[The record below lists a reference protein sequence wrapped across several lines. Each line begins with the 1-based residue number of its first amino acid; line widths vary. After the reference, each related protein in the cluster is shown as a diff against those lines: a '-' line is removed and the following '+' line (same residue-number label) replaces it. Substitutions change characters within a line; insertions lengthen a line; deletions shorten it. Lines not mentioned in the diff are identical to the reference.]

1 MSRLSTWITRA
12 GENRRWGLK
21 KRTNLTIKQKKAAL
35 GVLFVSPWLLGFIF
49 LFLIPLYQSFI
60 YSLNTLTLGKGGF
73 DTSYVGF
80 SFYKE
85 LFTVHPTFN
94 RTLIEAVLDIVINVP
109 SITIFS
115 LFVATLINQKFK
127 GRVFARA
134 IFFLPVLLA
143 APILSLENSSQM
155 TSIAA
160 SITGA
165 TTEGG
170 AFAFTSFELKRM
182 LLEMGVGNGIVTYIT
197 GSVDRIYEVISS
209 SGVQIL
215 IFLAALQ
222 SISPSLYEAA
232 KIEGTTGYEAF
243 WKITLPMISP
253 IMLTNIVYT
262 VIDSYNRNELSLM
275 IKDTAFQSLN
285 FSLSA
290 AMGWVYFLI
299 ISIILIVTTG
309 LISRKVFYY
318 D

>member
-1 MSRLSTWITRA
+1 MSKLLKWRTRT
-12 GENRRWGLK
+12 GEKRRIPK
-21 KRTNLTIKQKKAAL
+21 QHTKLTMNQKKAVL
-35 GVLFVSPWLLGFIF
+35 GVLFVTPWLLGFIF

-73 DTSYVGF
+73 DTSYAGF
-80 SFYKE
+80 SFYRE
-85 LFTVHPTFN
+85 LFTKHPTFN
-94 RTLIEAVLDIVINVP
+94 RTLVEAIMDIVISVP

-115 LFVATLINQKFK
+115 LFVATLINQKFR

-143 APILSLENSSQM
+143 APVLSLENSSQM

-160 SITGA
+160 SLTGA
-165 TTEGG
+165 TEGG
-170 AFAFTSFELKRM
+170 GLAFTSFELKRM
-182 LLEMGVGNGIVTYIT
+182 LLEAGVGSGIVTYIT

-232 KIEGTTGYEAF
+232 RIEGTTGYEAF

-253 IMLTNIVYT
+253 IMLTNVVYT
-262 VIDSYNRNELSLM
+262 VIDSYNRNELSVM

-290 AMGWVYFLI
+290 AMAWVYFLI
-299 ISIILIVTTG
+299 VSIILLITTG

>member
-1 MSRLSTWITRA
+1 M
-12 GENRRWGLK
+12 N
-21 KRTNLTIKQKKAAL
+21 QKKAVL
-35 GVLFVSPWLLGFIF
+35 GVLFVTPWLLGFIF

-73 DTSYVGF
+73 DTSYAGF
-80 SFYKE
+80 SFYRE
-85 LFTVHPTFN
+85 LFTKHPTFN
-94 RTLIEAVLDIVINVP
+94 RTLVEAIMDIVISVP

-115 LFVATLINQKFK
+115 LFVATLINQKFR

-143 APILSLENSSQM
+143 APVLSLENSSQM

-160 SITGA
+160 SLTGA
-165 TTEGG
+165 TEGG
-170 AFAFTSFELKRM
+170 GLAFTSFELKRM
-182 LLEMGVGNGIVTYIT
+182 LLEAGVGSGIVTYIT

-232 KIEGTTGYEAF
+232 RIEGTTGYEAF

-253 IMLTNIVYT
+253 IMLTNVVYT
-262 VIDSYNRNELSLM
+262 VIDSYNRNELSVM

-290 AMGWVYFLI
+290 AMAWVYFLI
-299 ISIILIVTTG
+299 VSIILLITTG

>member
-1 MSRLSTWITRA
+1 MTLR
-12 GENRRWGLK
+12 
-21 KRTNLTIKQKKAAL
+21 QKKSTL
-35 GVLFVSPWLLGFIF
+35 GIIFVAPWFLGFLF

-73 DTSYVGF
+73 ETSYKGF
-80 SFYKE
+80 AFYRE
-85 LFTVHPTFN
+85 LFLSHPTFN
-94 RTLIEAVLDIVINVP
+94 RTLLEAVTDIVINVP

-115 LFVATLINQKFK
+115 LFVATLINQKFR

-143 APILSLENSSQM
+143 APVLSLENSSQM
-155 TSIAA
+155 ASIAS

-165 TTEGG
+165 SEEGG
-170 AFAFTSFELKRM
+170 LAFTSFELQRL
-182 LLEMGVGNGIVTYIT
+182 LLEAGVGGGIVSYIT

-243 WKITLPMISP
+243 WKITFPMISP
-253 IMLTNIVYT
+253 ILLTNVVYT
-262 VIDSYNRNELSLM
+262 IVDAYSRNTLSQM
-275 IKDTAFQSLN
+275 ITDTAFQSLN

-290 AMGWVYFLI
+290 AMAWVYFLVVGF
-299 ISIILIVTTG
+299 ILLLTTT

>member
-1 MSRLSTWITRA
+1 MSRLPKWMTRT
-12 GENRRWGLK
+12 GEKRRWGLK
-21 KRTNLTIKQKKAAL
+21 QRNKLTLRQKKAGL

-49 LFLIPLYQSFI
+49 LFLVPLYQSFI
-60 YSLNTLTLGKGGF
+60 YSLNKLTLGKGGF
-73 DTSYVGF
+73 DTSYAGF
-80 SFYKE
+80 SFYQE
-85 LFTVHPTFN
+85 LFTQHPTFN
-94 RTLIEAVLDIVINVP
+94 RTLVEAIMDIVINVP

-115 LFVATLINQKFK
+115 LFVATLINQKFR

-143 APILSLENSSQM
+143 APVLSLENSSQM
-155 TSIAA
+155 TFIAA

-182 LLEMGVGNGIVTYIT
+182 LLEAGLGNGIGTYIT

-253 IMLTNIVYT
+253 IMLTNVVYT
-262 VIDSYNRNELSLM
+262 VIDSYNRNQLSQM

-285 FSLSA
+285 FSQSA
-290 AMGWVYFLI
+290 AMAWVYFLI
-299 ISIILIVTTG
+299 VSIILLVTTG

>member
-1 MSRLSTWITRA
+1 MNKIVAW
-12 GENRRWGLK
+12 RRRDKASGAHSG
-21 KRTNLTIKQKKAAL
+21 KRSKFTLQEKKAGL
-35 GVLFVSPWLLGFIF
+35 GLLFVTPWLLGFIF
-49 LFLIPLYQSFI
+49 LFLVPLYQSFV
-60 YSLNTLTLGKGGF
+60 YSLNKLTLGKGGF

-80 SFYKE
+80 QFYQE
-85 LFTVHPTFN
+85 LFTSHPTFN
-94 RTLIEAVLDIVINVP
+94 RTLVEAIMDIVISVP

-143 APILSLENSSQM
+143 APVLSLENSSQM

-160 SITGA
+160 SVT
-165 TTEGG
+165 GG
-170 AFAFTSFELKRM
+170 AEDGGFAFTSFELKRM
-182 LLEMGVGNGIVTYIT
+182 LLESGVGSGIVSYIT

-243 WKITLPMISP
+243 WKITFPMISP
-253 IMLTNIVYT
+253 IMLTNVVYT
-262 VIDSYNRNELSLM
+262 VIDSYSRNQLSQM

-290 AMGWVYFLI
+290 AMAWVYFLI
-299 ISIILIVTTG
+299 VSIILLATTT

>member
-1 MSRLSTWITRA
+1 MSKAAQMREWI
-12 GENRRWGLK
+12 NRR
-21 KRTNLTIKQKKAAL
+21 RPIKTFNRGKLSLQEKKAAL
-35 GVLFVSPWLLGFIF
+35 GLVFVAPWFLGFVF
-49 LFLIPLYQSFI
+49 LFLVPLYQSFI
-60 YSLNTLTLGKGGF
+60 YSLNKLTLGKGGF
-73 DTSYVGF
+73 DTSYEGF
-80 SFYKE
+80 SFYRE
-85 LFTVHPTFN
+85 LFTNHPTFT
-94 RTLIEAVLDIVINVP
+94 RTLVESITDIVISVP

-115 LFVATLINQKFK
+115 LFVATLINQRFK

-143 APILSLENSSQM
+143 APVLSLENSSQM

-160 SITGA
+160 SVTGA
-165 TTEGG
+165 AEDGG
-170 AFAFTSFELKRM
+170 FVFTSFELKRM
-182 LLEMGVGNGIVTYIT
+182 LLEAGVGNGIVTYIT

-243 WKITLPMISP
+243 WKITFPMISP
-253 IMLTNIVYT
+253 ILLTNVVYT
-262 VIDSYNRNELSLM
+262 VVDSYSRNQLSQM

-290 AMGWVYFLI
+290 AMAWVYFLI
-299 ISIILIVTTG
+299 VSIILLVTTT

>member
-1 MSRLSTWITRA
+1 MNKIVAW
-12 GENRRWGLK
+12 RRRDKESGAHSG
-21 KRTNLTIKQKKAAL
+21 KRSKFTLQEKKAGL
-35 GVLFVSPWLLGFIF
+35 GLLFVTPWLLGFIF
-49 LFLIPLYQSFI
+49 LFLVPLYQSFV
-60 YSLNTLTLGKGGF
+60 YSLNKLTLGKGGF

-80 SFYKE
+80 QFYQE
-85 LFTVHPTFN
+85 LFTSHPTFN
-94 RTLIEAVLDIVINVP
+94 RTLVEAIMDIVISVP

-143 APILSLENSSQM
+143 APVLSLENSSQM

-160 SITGA
+160 SVT
-165 TTEGG
+165 GG
-170 AFAFTSFELKRM
+170 AEDGGFAFTSFELKRM
-182 LLEMGVGNGIVTYIT
+182 LLESGVGSGIVSYIT

-243 WKITLPMISP
+243 WKITFPMISP
-253 IMLTNIVYT
+253 IMLTNVVYT
-262 VIDSYNRNELSLM
+262 VIDSYSRNQLSQM

-290 AMGWVYFLI
+290 AMAWVYFLI
-299 ISIILIVTTG
+299 VSIILLATTT

>member
-1 MSRLSTWITRA
+1 MTRRRMSLQQR
-12 GENRRWGLK
+12 
-21 KRTNLTIKQKKAAL
+21 KAAL
-35 GVLFVSPWLLGFIF
+35 GIIFVAPWLFGFVI
-49 LFLIPLYQSFI
+49 LFLIPLYESFL

-73 DTSYVGF
+73 DTQYAGF
-80 SFYKE
+80 AFYKE
-85 LFTVHPTFN
+85 LFRSHPTFT
-94 RTLIEAVLDIVINVP
+94 RTLLEAVSDIVINVP

-115 LFVATLINQKFK
+115 LFVATLINQKFR
-127 GRVFARA
+127 GRVFARS

-143 APILSLENSSQM
+143 APVLSLENSSQM
-155 TSIAA
+155 ASIA
-160 SITGA
+160 SSVTGA
-165 TTEGG
+165 SEDGG
-170 AFAFTSFELKRM
+170 LAFTSFELQRL
-182 LLEMGVGNGIVTYIT
+182 LLEAGVGGVIVDYVT

-243 WKITLPMISP
+243 WKITFPMISP
-253 IMLTNIVYT
+253 ILLTNVVYT
-262 VIDSYNRNELSLM
+262 IVDAYSRNALSQM
-275 IKDTAFQSLN
+275 ITDTAFQSLN

-290 AMGWVYFLI
+290 AMAWVYFIVVGLI
-299 ISIILIVTTG
+299 LLLTTT

>member
-1 MSRLSTWITRA
+1 MSKLLKWRTRT
-12 GENRRWGLK
+12 GEKRRIPK
-21 KRTNLTIKQKKAAL
+21 QHTKLTMNQKKAVL
-35 GVLFVSPWLLGFIF
+35 GVLFVTPWLLGFIF

-73 DTSYVGF
+73 DTSYAGF
-80 SFYKE
+80 SFYRE
-85 LFTVHPTFN
+85 LFTKHPTFN
-94 RTLIEAVLDIVINVP
+94 RTLVEAIMDIVISVP

-115 LFVATLINQKFK
+115 LFVATLINQKFR

-143 APILSLENSSQM
+143 APVLSLENSSQM

-160 SITGA
+160 SLTG

-170 AFAFTSFELKRM
+170 GLAFTSFELKRM
-182 LLEMGVGNGIVTYIT
+182 LLEAGVGSGIVTYIT

-232 KIEGTTGYEAF
+232 RIEGTTGYEAF

-253 IMLTNIVYT
+253 IMLTNVVYT
-262 VIDSYNRNELSLM
+262 VIDSYNRNELSVM

-290 AMGWVYFLI
+290 AMAWVYFLI
-299 ISIILIVTTG
+299 VSIILLITTG

>member
-1 MSRLSTWITRA
+1 MSKLLKWRTRT
-12 GENRRWGLK
+12 GE
-21 KRTNLTIKQKKAAL
+21 KRKIPKQHTKLTMNQKKAVL
-35 GVLFVSPWLLGFIF
+35 GVLFVTPWLLGFIF

-73 DTSYVGF
+73 DTSYAGF
-80 SFYKE
+80 SFYRE
-85 LFTVHPTFN
+85 LFTKHPTFN
-94 RTLIEAVLDIVINVP
+94 RTLVEAIMDIVISVP

-115 LFVATLINQKFK
+115 LFVATLINQKFR

-143 APILSLENSSQM
+143 APVLSLENSSQM

-160 SITGA
+160 SLTGA
-165 TTEGG
+165 TEGG
-170 AFAFTSFELKRM
+170 GLAFTSFELKRM
-182 LLEMGVGNGIVTYIT
+182 LLEAGVGSGIVTYIT

-253 IMLTNIVYT
+253 IMLTNVVYT
-262 VIDSYNRNELSLM
+262 VIDSYNRNELSVM

-290 AMGWVYFLI
+290 AMAWVYFLI
-299 ISIILIVTTG
+299 VSIILLITTG